1 VTAKANGNGCNQS
14 ISSAPRFVGSFSIS
28 ILYLHSFQYML
39 YVTFASG
46 PDRGSPPKKELNI
59 EDMKHETLMNFAS
72 RAEGQ
77 FAQFE
82 VRTWTLFLPLLAP
95 EEEHQVTSF

>member
-1 VTAKANGNGCNQS
+1 
-14 ISSAPRFVGSFSIS
+14 
-28 ILYLHSFQYML
+28 ML

-82 VRTWTLFLPLLAP
+82 VRTWTLNRFPRNFVPPPSGDGHVDTRRPTWLVYWLCR
-95 EEEHQVTSF
+95 S